1 MLDSIYNVIKIT
13 LKSHENK
20 ERYKKKHKA
29 PPIM

>member
-20 ERYKKKHKA
+20 ERYKKNIKRHL
-29 PPIM
+29 